1 MRKQRQPRPKSDYVY
16 EKSLPQEP
24 IHNRSRSED
33 FNELPILSIGD
44 ETLQVPLNE
53 TKQNTDQQSQL
64 DPALSKQ
71 SNAKLHKNPHLMITI

>member
-1 MRKQRQPRPKSDYVY
+1 MCMKRAYHK
-16 EKSLPQEP
+16 
-24 IHNRSRSED
+24 NRYTIDLCSED

-44 ETLQVPLNE
+44 ETLKAPLNE

-71 SNAKLHKNPHLMITI
+71 SNAKLKNPHLMITI